1 MNSERMRKWPS
12 IKLAFLLPMVIAL
25 AGAVWLGIAVF
36 HELHWKQFAVVVP
49 EKIYRSGLLKSHQL
63 ESAMESLKLKTVIC
77 LDSKEADRER
87 KLCEEHGVRLL
98 SFDMHSSG
106 EGRPEDY
113 VEVVRTLNDP
123 ASQPVLVHCRA
134 GVARTGASVALYRMS
149 VQNWT
154 FDEAISELK
163 SFERKGRCEPELQRM
178 ITKIYEEKLKS
189 NLVRQSE
196 ASAVR

>member
-1 MNSERMRKWPS
+1 MNSDRARKWFT
-12 IKLAFLLPMVIAL
+12 IKWGFLLPMVIAL

-49 EKIYRSGLLKSHQL
+49 EKVYRSGLLKSHQL

-87 KLCEEHGVRLL
+87 KLCEKHGVRLL

-113 VEVVRTLNDP
+113 VQVVRTLNDP

-134 GVARTGASVALYRMS
+134 GVARTGASVALYRMA

-154 FDEAISELK
+154 FDQAISELK

-178 ITKIYEEKLKS
+178 ITKIYQEKLKS
-189 NLVRQSE
+189 KLAQQSKSSTVR
-196 ASAVR
+196 